1 MYQHHQL
8 HRSRLVLLLQQ
19 WAAQAPA
26 GGAYVAHPTHPA
38 PARQDV
44 AEQLSL
50 WLSTVDAV
58 QLSRALHA
66 LESPAVLDG
75 PPPAPVDV
83 RALQTTLDAAQAELA
98 ALAQARPLVPTPA
111 RERADNTPVEQPD
124 PEAAAEFALYA
135 ARYLAVQKQVE
146 NRVAGLRAQLRQR
159 LAAGP
164 DSLRRLAALDAVME
178 HMLGTREQRL
188 WASLPGYLERRMV
201 QRRAAH
207 QQQLQDEGR
216 ADEPHCW
223 ALPGGWLHAF
233 EQDMRAL
240 QRAELQA
247 RLQPL
252 SGLLEA
258 ARHHAAAGTSSV
270 RRRVFASRP
279 APETTDN
286 VKTKEMVA
294 MTGTN
299 E

>member
-26 GGAYVAHPTHPA
+26 GGAHVAHPTHPA
-38 PARQDV
+38 PAGQDV

-66 LESPAVLDG
+66 LEAPAVRDG
-75 PPPAPVDV
+75 PPPVPVDV
-83 RALQTTLDAAQAELA
+83 RALQSTLDAAQAELA
-98 ALAQARPLVPTPA
+98 ALAEARPLAPKHP

-135 ARYLAVQKQVE
+135 ARYLAVQKQLE
-146 NRVAGLRAQLRQR
+146 SRLAGLRAQIRQR

-188 WASLPGYLERRMV
+188 WASLPGHLERRMV

-207 QQQLQDEGR
+207 QQQLQDAGR
-216 ADEPHCW
+216 ADEPHLW

-247 RLQPL
+247 RLEPL

-258 ARHHAAAGTSSV
+258 ARHHAAAETSPA
-270 RRRVFASRP
+270 RRRVSASRP
-279 APETTDN
+279 AIGTADN
-286 VKTKEMVA
+286 VKQKETVA
-294 MTGTN
+294 MTGTS